1 MVRLDS
7 SRRKPRGLNL
17 GLMLGS
23 KPAWTWHWVHPVW
36 VQVLDHLLIPV
47 WTPVQLVAQALQVV
61 VRALWVAVKTAA
73 SLAVQVMVA
82 LQVLIWIV

>member
-23 KPAWTWHWVHPVW
+23 KPAWLRHCRWW
-36 VQVLDHLLIPV
+36 
-47 WTPVQLVAQALQVV
+47 PVQLVAQALQVV

-73 SLAVQVMVA
+73 SLAVQVMVV